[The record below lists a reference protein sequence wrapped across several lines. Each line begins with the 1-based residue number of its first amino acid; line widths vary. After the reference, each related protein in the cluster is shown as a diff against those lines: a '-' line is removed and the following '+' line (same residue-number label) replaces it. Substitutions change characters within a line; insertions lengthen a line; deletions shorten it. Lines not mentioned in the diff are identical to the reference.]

1 LKRAIISDI
10 HGNLEALGAVL
21 ARIDDCR
28 VDGLICLGDLIGY
41 GPDSIQCLRIASQW
55 PVVIAGDWDG
65 SLVKH
70 DPTQWSPTINRHIEW
85 IRKQLSLASDADD
98 LVAAARQFKTVHE
111 QFGCIFTH
119 GTPSNVRDFVFPE
132 DIYSPKKLDR
142 IASEFDSVI
151 FVGHTHIPGLFI
163 RNDGNWT
170 YLETTD
176 GHQCDITNY
185 DKLICN
191 VGSVGQPRDG
201 DSRASFVLFD
211 GRTITFHRVEY
222 DLWTTI
228 AKIEAIPEIDN
239 IQGQRLAEG
248 R

>member
-1 LKRAIISDI
+1 M
-10 HGNLEALGAVL
+10 
-21 ARIDDCR
+21 
-28 VDGLICLGDLIGY
+28 
-41 GPDSIQCLRIASQW
+41 
-55 PVVIAGDWDG
+55 
-65 SLVKH
+65 
-70 DPTQWSPTINRHIEW
+70 
-85 IRKQLSLASDADD
+85 
-98 LVAAARQFKTVHE
+98 
-111 QFGCIFTH
+111 
-119 GTPSNVRDFVFPE
+119 FPE
-132 DIYSPKKLDR
+132 DIYNPKKLDR
-142 IASEFDSVI
+142 IASEFDSVM

-163 RNDGNWT
+163 RNGGNWT
-170 YLETTD
+170 YVEAAD

-185 DKLICN
+185 DKLVCN

-211 GRTITFHRVEY
+211 GCVIQFHRVEY